1 MKKKPK
7 NISSPFYKS
16 KGTPIYRDTTDSSL
30 FNNGGELLAQPY
42 PNSFF
47 ASSLQNYYAD
57 GGPLHDRDNTTGKL
71 LNSTYASVLGSMFRD
86 GGYFDHGYSLPE
98 DSFRQGGRG
107 LKDSIYASTSGQY
120 PATYRQ
126 GGSILSMSNTPQLEG
141 EGKDLNYPSKGY
153 AYANGGMIKRAD
165 GSYSKRGLW
174 DNIRANK
181 GSGKKPTEEML
192 AQKKKINANTYDV
205 GGPIY
210 TYAGRPDAQYKKVN
224 DKWFINA
231 PGTNGFIPVNDPSG
245 KRTTLLNQQAVVQ
258 PRAKNYNPLLQPTAP
273 SETLQNVAKNTMQA
287 ENLNQYSRNID
298 RSLAVQN
305 AQDPGF
311 MYKSM
316 DANQLSQFATP
327 ELQSKAESLVKQGM
341 YNSLEDATRDLLVA
355 REEQK
360 FNAPVQQASAWN
372 NYNDAPVQS
381 ADWVWTLPMGV
392 NAIPGTL
399 EGIAS
404 LAGKEILGSGIKAG
418 TAADIYFGGQ
428 GVGNVVNAVEA
439 NRYGDTERR
448 DQELLNAGLNLGVP
462 LGLGALSGTKAA
474 LQQAERLGVRNVVT
488 GKAPIKDLF
497 KRDDLVNINT
507 PEDLASYQAALEQGT
522 LSPTR
527 NRYYSS
533 LDNPDA
539 LNYAKGQEN
548 VFVHR
553 IPQTKAAAAGK
564 SLANVKP
571 EGAGLIARQR
581 SVPTVSDVDELINSG
596 KLSGYSP
603 ETLQGLKEVAAN
615 PEGYWNLGTFK
626 TNPELQN
633 LIKDPSLVNPAEHL
647 LPRPNPQ
654 DFKLMS
660 VGAIGAAKPALIEGK
675 QIFNEALQGIQS
687 TSKPA
692 TAAKS
697 GTLLEQEDTTTTFKQ
712 GGAMNPIHINPENKG
727 KFNETKRRTGK
738 TTEEL
743 THSKNPLTRKRAIFA
758 QNAAK
763 WNNMGG
769 NLYDIGGDI
778 WKGLS
783 KNARVSVSPYNQDY
797 NSVLAARD
805 LAYQL
810 NPVTHGYGLGYDK
823 RIQLSRD
830 PRFKTRVGAN
840 VSIPYAANQAP
851 TVQGTFQG
859 DYYSGVNPGSMGAP
873 IVSTKIAAGYDP
885 NKKLNAYIEA
895 MPRWE
900 IGNIAADKKAQ
911 DKYYKGDWSAYA
923 GPMGGIG
930 LQVDRGALLSSA
942 FYGAGAGFQAQPFRA
957 PLRIGAD
964 ARVGLQ
970 SGEGKEFSSQSEG
983 RGDKRS
989 LVHNARVYASYPL
1002 DKLGRDIKGTTS
1014 KIDWPEVGPVDITA
1028 PGFYFNKPEF
1038 GSWKQGE
1045 SPKGFLPGYEPET
1058 GKKLSE
1064 KDVKKRYNYTAPA
1077 ENKTFS
1083 IMENPTFKFGGRF
1096 NNPGFK
1102 ALPSNVQSK
1111 IKANS
1116 FAEGGPMAQLT
1127 EFNAGGTHE
1136 ENPIGGIP
1144 QGVAPN
1150 GQVNLV
1156 EQGETKLNSEDYVF
1170 SDSLKVDKETAKN
1183 FGLPN
1188 NTVGKTFAEASKTL
1202 NMPKSRRENDTI
1214 EESAIKRNLDNLMGA
1229 QEFYKQEQVDNKLA
1243 ELQSLAPDLYE
1254 QMMQG
1259 MQSYQPMEMGEGM
1272 PGEMTEQEVM
1282 MDETGQPIDPN
1293 QIPPEMLAQMPEA
1306 QAGMPV
1312 MAYGGHMYKCGGKMY
1327 NFGGQMYNMGG
1338 NMYNY
1343 GGRMFEG
1350 GGGLTAEEKARM
1362 AQGSYL
1368 ASNAPSIYQTANQ
1381 EAADKA
1387 KQEAKVQNITGQ
1399 IGKYGNIAAQGV
1411 NAGMVLADKNATDE
1425 QKGEAVYDTAVGAVT
1440 AINPVVGGLIQVGDM
1455 IGEPLKENVFEKYND
1470 EGELQNENLTKTG
1483 YILNVGLNPAKNLA
1497 NLYSDKD
1504 VSDTRK
1510 ILGTFTGGYSEAFY
1524 ADQYAK
1530 DLEEKR
1536 KKELGIT
1543 EDPTQTYSSQL
1554 GAVMNPGYMK
1564 QGGYLAAR
1572 HRYEQS
1578 YPTYKDNAGPQ
1589 GQPLTNL
1596 YADGGQM
1603 YNESLPSYSPDTF
1616 NMLSMG
1622 QRLGQQ
1628 MYEPLDQVYAM
1639 GGNMY
1644 VDGGTMGDPP
1654 PGQQYY
1660 ANPEDEYMAEFLNAE
1675 ANKYGPI
1682 VPVEPVVPASVT
1694 IPRYNLG
1701 EEYESQDLMTKYPA
1715 ASTPLKAKDVLATDN
1730 TPAAASTNEEISI
1743 EQLQSN
1749 ILNAE
1754 TEEELKAAQDAYRSA
1769 LKRLD
1774 ESLNKNDV
1782 DMTIQRKLGRDIA
1795 MAAPAAYN
1803 IATGLFEKANQL
1815 NPANYMVRA
1824 DLQGT
1829 EMNIE
1834 PIRRRIQQ
1842 NYAQAL
1848 NAARNAGVSG
1858 GNYMTNVQQL
1868 AAAQNAAVHQAEV
1881 EKLNADITSAERA
1894 KMANKQIE
1902 SGNIQTKQQIEQL
1915 NRQASEAKRRAL
1927 TTGLTQVA
1935 DIARN
1940 MYDLDA
1946 QKALAKAVSPTF
1958 GDKFGMSTYKA
1969 LEEIMAQR
1977 ATKEAEKNKKKEE
1990 EKK

>member
-86 GGYFDHGYSLPE
+86 GGYFDRGYSLPE

-165 GSYSKRGLW
+165 GSYSKKGLW
-174 DNIRANK
+174 DYIRGNK
-181 GSGKKPTEEML
+181 GSGKKFTKEML
-192 AQKKKINANTYDV
+192 AQEKKINANTYDV

-258 PRAKNYNPLLQPTAP
+258 PRAKNYSPLLQPTAP

-298 RSLAVQN
+298 RALAVQN

-381 ADWVWTLPMGV
+381 ADWVWTLPLGV

-399 EGIAS
+399 EGIAG

-488 GKAPIKDLF
+488 GKAPVKDLF

-615 PEGYWNLGTFK
+615 PEGYWNLDTFK

-712 GGAMNPIHINPENKG
+712 GGAMNFKSKGAYQKWLAYGHASGEFAKTPGHQKVSIKG
-727 KFNETKRRTGK
+727 K
-738 TTEEL
+738 
-743 THSKNPLTRKRAIFA
+743 SKKVEH
-758 QNAAK
+758 Q
-763 WNNMGG
+763 MGG
-769 NLYDIGGDI
+769 NLYDVGGDI
-778 WKGLS
+778 WKSLS

-797 NSVLAARD
+797 NAVLAARNLTYD
-805 LAYQL
+805 L
-810 NPVTHGYGLGYDK
+810 NPNTYGYGIGYDK
-823 RIQLSRD
+823 RIQLSKD
-830 PRFKTRVGAN
+830 PRFKTRIGAN

-859 DYYSGVNPGSMGAP
+859 DYYDTRTESSMGFP

-885 NKKLNAYIEA
+885 NKKLNAYLEA

-900 IGNIAADKKAQ
+900 ASNIATPKRAQ

-930 LQVDRGALLSSA
+930 LQMERGQFMPSI

-964 ARVGLQ
+964 ARIGFQ
-970 SGEGKEFSSQSEG
+970 GGEGRENQNSKTMPVQEK

-989 LVHNARVYASYPL
+989 ILHNARVYASYPL

-1038 GSWKQGE
+1038 GSWEQGE

-1116 FAEGGPMAQLT
+1116 FADGGPMAQLT

-1188 NTVGKTFAEASKTL
+1188 NTVGKTFADASKTL

-1214 EESAIKRNLDNLMGA
+1214 EENAIKRNLDNLMGA

-1282 MDETGQPIDPN
+1282 MDETGQPMDPN

-1338 NMYNY
+1338 KMYNY

-1350 GGGLTAEEKARM
+1350 GGGLSAEEKARI
-1362 AQGSYL
+1362 AQNSYL
-1368 ASNAPSIYQTANQ
+1368 ASNYQSPTALGEGPTTPDLTAQ
-1381 EAADKA
+1381 QKA
-1387 KQEAKVQNITGQ
+1387 QNVAGQ
-1399 IGKYGNIAAQGV
+1399 IGTYGNLAAQAV
-1411 NAGMVLADKNATDE
+1411 NAGMLLSDENATAE
-1425 QKGEAVYDTAVGAVT
+1425 QKSQGVYDTGVGIAS

-1455 IGEPLKENVFEKYND
+1455 AGGALKENVFEKYND
-1470 EGELQNENLTKTG
+1470 KGELQNENTAKAGAVLG
-1483 YILNVGLNPAKNLA
+1483 SLFNPFKAIT
-1497 NLYSDKD
+1497 
-1504 VSDTRK
+1504 TR
-1510 ILGTFTGGYSEAFY
+1510 GSYEGGWTDFTGDKYVEY
-1524 ADQYAK
+1524 LEDQK
-1530 DLEEKR
+1530 

-1554 GAVMNPGYMK
+1554 GAVMNPNSMK

-1578 YPTYKDNAGPQ
+1578 YPTSKDNAGPQ

-1603 YNESLPSYSPDTF
+1603 YNESLASYSPDAF
-1616 NMLSMG
+1616 NMLNMG

-1654 PGQQYY
+1654 PTQQYY
-1660 ANPEDEYMAEFLNAE
+1660 ANPEDEYMAEFLAAE
-1675 ANKYGPI
+1675 ENKYSPANFPGTT
-1682 VPVEPVVPASVT
+1682 VAPVSGTYNPMNAGYRDNSDFDTFLANEEAKYNVTPTAPAATTNQTPVTAAEVLTS
-1694 IPRYNLG
+1694 N
-1701 EEYESQDLMTKYPA
+1701 SQDELVK
-1715 ASTPLKAKDVLATDN
+1715 
-1730 TPAAASTNEEISI
+1730 
-1743 EQLQSN
+1743 LQN
-1749 ILNAE
+1749 DILNAE

-1769 LKRLD
+1769 LQRLD
-1774 ESLNKNDV
+1774 ETLGKNDV

-1894 KMANKQIE
+1894 AMANKQIE

-1990 EKK
+1990 EKKS

>member
-1 MKKKPK
+1 MKKTPK
-7 NISSPFYKS
+7 NIPSPYKS
-16 KGTPIYRDTTDSSL
+16 KGTPIFRDTTDSNL
-30 FNNGGELLAQPY
+30 FNDGGKAGKSKYYTYKDHRDQYMKKGNQWYISNEFTDFNFQPIKDPKGTRAKELNKNAKEFPIDEGKTFEAKVNKALGNPMDQAYRAAEYFAPPGEDPIDNFRHPIAGRYATEAISNYVNSGYPIIDKTVGFIGANAMGVGHELNTLLKDKRPWSTKLPEAGEDIYNNFIGTTIGVSSMTPRQKTNYLLNLSDNNQLPDGYGHRDDKKNMYWKDQQGRGSYNSKLKNGGELLAQPY

-47 ASSLQNYYAD
+47 ASDLKSYYAD
-57 GGPLHDRDNTTGKL
+57 GGPLHDRDNESGRL
-71 LNSTYASVLGSMFRD
+71 LNSTYASALGRMFRD

-98 DSFRQGGRG
+98 DSFKQGGRG

-120 PATYRQ
+120 PANYKQGGNINVVAGGEKHRVYIKKSPTGVGEGTQGHVMVNHPTMDKGQWDTIDLTEKSGAKTVAQGIAATKKWHRENPNVYKK
-126 GGSILSMSNTPQLEG
+126 GGSIMSMSNTPQLEG
-141 EGKDLNYPSKGY
+141 EGKDLTYPDGAY
-153 AYANGGMIKRAD
+153 VYANGGQMIKRAD
-165 GSYSKRGLW
+165 GSYSQRGLW

-181 GSGKKPTEEML
+181 GSGKKPTKEML
-192 AQKKKINANTYDV
+192 AQEKKINANTMAD

-210 TYAGRPDAQYKKVN
+210 SYAGRPDAQYKKVN

-231 PGTNGFIPVNDPSG
+231 PGTNGFIPVNDPTG
-245 KRTTLLNQQAVVQ
+245 KRTALLNAQAVVK
-258 PRAKNYNPLLQPTAP
+258 PRGINYDPFLDNAPITSESTVPKQYIDPQMQQVTAQKMVKEQMAQGTLDNITREKIQSNPILSEQQKQEILLDPRKIREYNYLAKESPDTIKATDTRGTGELIYDVVTNPFTA
-273 SETLQNVAKNTMQA
+273 A
-287 ENLNQYSRNID
+287 EYAISGGGVENMPRNINEM
-298 RSLAVQN
+298 RA
-305 AQDPGF
+305 AGIDPG
-311 MYKSM
+311 
-316 DANQLSQFATP
+316 
-327 ELQSKAESLVKQGM
+327 VVQGR
-341 YNSLEDATRDLLVA
+341 NL
-355 REEQK
+355 
-360 FNAPVQQASAWN
+360 
-372 NYNDAPVQS
+372 
-381 ADWVWTLPMGV
+381 
-392 NAIPGTL
+392 
-399 EGIAS
+399 
-404 LAGKEILGSGIKAG
+404 
-418 TAADIYFGGQ
+418 
-428 GVGNVVNAVEA
+428 VGN
-439 NRYGDTERR
+439 T
-448 DQELLNAGLNLGVP
+448 LNATTNLIDAGDKLVRNTAQGDYMGAIGEGLRFIP
-462 LGLGALSGTKAA
+462 IGLGAYAGTKTA
-474 LQQAERLGVRNVVT
+474 LQQAERLGVGNVVK
-488 GKAPIKDLF
+488 GKASVKDLF
-497 KRDDLVNINT
+497 KRDDLININT
-507 PEDLASYQAALEQGT
+507 PEDLANYQAAMLEGK

-539 LNYAKGQEN
+539 LKYAKGQEN

-596 KLSGYSP
+596 KLSGYSD

-615 PEGYWNLGTFK
+615 PEGYWNLDSFK

-647 LPRPNPQ
+647 LPRPNPEN
-654 DFKLMS
+654 FVLMP
-660 VGAIGAAKPALIEGK
+660 VGAIGASKPALIEGK
-675 QIFNEALQGIQS
+675 EILNEALKGIQNAG
-687 TSKPA
+687 KPA

-697 GTLLEQEDTTTTFKQ
+697 GTLLEQEDNTTFKQ
-712 GGAMNPIHINPENKG
+712 GGTMNFKSKGAYQKWLAYGHASGEFAKTPGNQKVSIDNEPHKVQHAFGGSLYAGGGFMNKG
-727 KFNETKRRTGK
+727 
-738 TTEEL
+738 
-743 THSKNPLTRKRAIFA
+743 
-758 QNAAK
+758 
-763 WNNMGG
+763 
-769 NLYDIGGDI
+769 
-778 WKGLS
+778 
-783 KNARVSVSPYNQDY
+783 
-797 NSVLAARD
+797 
-805 LAYQL
+805 
-810 NPVTHGYGLGYDK
+810 
-823 RIQLSRD
+823 
-830 PRFKTRVGAN
+830 
-840 VSIPYAANQAP
+840 
-851 TVQGTFQG
+851 FQ
-859 DYYSGVNPGSMGAP
+859 
-873 IVSTKIAAGYDP
+873 
-885 NKKLNAYIEA
+885 
-895 MPRWE
+895 
-900 IGNIAADKKAQ
+900 
-911 DKYYKGDWSAYA
+911 
-923 GPMGGIG
+923 
-930 LQVDRGALLSSA
+930 
-942 FYGAGAGFQAQPFRA
+942 
-957 PLRIGAD
+957 
-964 ARVGLQ
+964 
-970 SGEGKEFSSQSEG
+970 
-983 RGDKRS
+983 S
-989 LVHNARVYASYPL
+989 LP
-1002 DKLGRDIKGTTS
+1002 
-1014 KIDWPEVGPVDITA
+1014 
-1028 PGFYFNKPEF
+1028 
-1038 GSWKQGE
+1038 
-1045 SPKGFLPGYEPET
+1045 
-1058 GKKLSE
+1058 
-1064 KDVKKRYNYTAPA
+1064 KDVQA
-1077 ENKTFS
+1077 
-1083 IMENPTFKFGGRF
+1083 
-1096 NNPGFK
+1096 
-1102 ALPSNVQSK
+1102 K

-1116 FAEGGPMAQLT
+1116 FADGGPMAQLT

-1136 ENPIGGIP
+1136 ENPVGGIP

-1156 EQGETKLNSEDYVF
+1156 EQGETKLNSENYIF

-1188 NTVGKTFAEASKTL
+1188 STVGKTFAEASKAL

-1229 QEFYKQEQVDNKLA
+1229 QEFYKQEQVDNTLA

-1282 MDETGQPIDPN
+1282 MDETGQPVSPD

-1338 NMYNY
+1338 SMYNY

-1350 GGGLTAEEKARM
+1350 GGGLTAEQKARM

-1368 ASNAPSIYQTANQ
+1368 ASNAPSVYQTANQ
-1381 EAADKA
+1381 EAADRQA
-1387 KQEAKVQNITGQ
+1387 EQEAREAQAGNVAGQ
-1399 IGKYGNIAAQGV
+1399 IGKYGSLAAQAV
-1411 NAGMVLADKNATDE
+1411 NTGMLLSDENATAE
-1425 QKGEAVYDTAVGAVT
+1425 QKSQGVYDTGVAVAS

-1455 IGEPLKENVFEKYND
+1455 AGGALKENVFEKYND
-1470 EGELQNENLTKTG
+1470 EGELQNENTAKAGAVLG
-1483 YILNVGLNPAKNLA
+1483 SFFNPWKAIT
-1497 NLYSDKD
+1497 
-1504 VSDTRK
+1504 TR
-1510 ILGTFTGGYSEAFY
+1510 GSYEGGWTDFTGDKYVEY
-1524 ADQYAK
+1524 
-1530 DLEEKR
+1530 LEEQK

-1622 QRLGQQ
+1622 QKLGQQ

-1654 PGQQYY
+1654 PTQQYY
-1660 ANPEDEYMAEFLNAE
+1660 ANPEDEYMAEFLAAE
-1675 ANKYGPI
+1675 ENKYSPANFPGTT
-1682 VPVEPVVPASVT
+1682 VAPVSGTYNTMNAGYRDNSDFDTFLANEEAKYNVT
-1694 IPRYNLG
+1694 P
-1701 EEYESQDLMTKYPA
+1701 TAPA
-1715 ASTPLKAKDVLATDN
+1715 ATTTNQTPVTAAEVLTSNNQD
-1730 TPAAASTNEEISI
+1730 ELVK
-1743 EQLQSN
+1743 LQN
-1749 ILNAE
+1749 AILNAE

-1769 LKRLD
+1769 LQRLD
-1774 ESLNKNDV
+1774 ETLSKNDV

-1894 KMANKQIE
+1894 AMANKQIE